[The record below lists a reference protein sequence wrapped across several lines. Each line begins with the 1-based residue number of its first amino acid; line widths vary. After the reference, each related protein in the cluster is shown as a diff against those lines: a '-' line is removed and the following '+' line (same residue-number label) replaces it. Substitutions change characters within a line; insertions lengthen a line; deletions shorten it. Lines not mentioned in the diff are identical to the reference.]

1 MDDEL
6 YHQAI
11 VALARQARDAARLAA
26 ASASATVS
34 NPLCGDRATLD
45 VAVSGQA
52 ITAIGHKIRGC
63 LLCKAA
69 ATVIAQAAPGA
80 DAAAARTVAAQ
91 VDAML
96 KAGGE
101 APTGAWAALSS
112 FRPVIAHKSRHDCVL
127 LPFQAL
133 VAALDAADT

>member
-11 VALARQARDAARLAA
+11 VALARQAREAARLEA

-45 VAVSGQA
+45 VAVSGHA
-52 ITAIGHKIRGC
+52 ITAIGHKVRGC

-69 ATVIAQAAPGA
+69 ATVITQAAPGR
-80 DAAAARTVAAQ
+80 DAAVVRAVAGQ

-96 KAGGE
+96 KAGGGM
-101 APTGAWAALSS
+101 PTGAWAALAA

-133 VAALDAADT
+133 VAALDEAGA

>member
-11 VALARQARDAARLAA
+11 VALARQARDAARLEAP
-26 ASASATVS
+26 SASATVS

-45 VAVSGQA
+45 VTVSGQA
-52 ITAIGHKIRGC
+52 ITAIGHKVRGC

-69 ATVIAQAAPGA
+69 ATVITEAAPGA
-80 DAAAARTVAAQ
+80 DATDARSVAAQ

-96 KAGGE
+96 KASGK
-101 APTGAWAALSS
+101 APEGAWAALSA

-133 VAALDAADT
+133 VAALEAAGA